1 MEGSITIF
9 AEKGTIKVGGQ
20 YLNELEYQD
29 IEGLEIKNLPEGNK
43 PNNYGAYFGSMSNHD
58 YVIKNVVD
66 VIGNGG
72 HIDVNGFDGL
82 RTIELIQ
89 KIYDNLKPVQ

>member
-1 MEGSITIF
+1 
-9 AEKGTIKVGGQ
+9 
-20 YLNELEYQD
+20 
-29 IEGLEIKNLPEGNK
+29 
-43 PNNYGAYFGSMSNHD
+43 MSNHD

-89 KIYDNLKPVQ
+89 KIYDNVITLS